1 MDINTIVTNQRT
13 FFQSGQTQDPA
24 FRIAALHD
32 LKTAIE
38 RHQTDIEAA
47 LRADLNKAPLET
59 FLTETGIVMA
69 EINYA
74 LRHIGRWVKP
84 RRAGTPLALFAAST
98 RIYRE
103 PFGVVLIMSP
113 WNYPFQLAFDPLV
126 GALAAG
132 NCAVVKPGSYAPKT
146 AEIIATIIAECFR
159 PEYVTCVL
167 GGRQENT
174 MLLDQHFDFI
184 FFTGNGDVG
193 RTILTKAAVHLTPVV
208 LELGGKSPC
217 IIAAGANLR
226 LAAKRIAFGKFVNAG
241 QTCVAPDYVLIRPAD
256 KAEFIKNMQ
265 IAIDGFFGSDPLA
278 YPDYPKIINA
288 KHRERLKGL
297 LSGMNAVIGGTWN
310 DLQIAP
316 TVLDGVRPED
326 PVMQEEIFG
335 PILPILT
342 YHSTEEAIASV
353 KAREKPLALYLFGG
367 DREFKR
373 RVISEISFGGGTFN
387 DTLMHV
393 ASSTIG
399 FGGVGASGM
408 GNYHGK
414 RSFDTFSHEKPIV
427 TRANWIDLDLRYH
440 PYTERKSR
448 TAHRFL
454 K

>member
-1 MDINTIVTNQRT
+1 LRT
-13 FFQSGQTQDPA
+13 
-24 FRIAALHD
+24 
-32 LKTAIE
+32 
-38 RHQTDIEAA
+38 
-47 LRADLNKAPLET
+47 DLNKAPLET

-69 EINYA
+69 ELHYA
-74 LRHIGRWVKP
+74 LKHISRWVKP
-84 RRAGTPLALFAAST
+84 RRARTPLALFAATT

-146 AEIIATIIAECFR
+146 AEIIATIIAECFP
-159 PEYVTCVL
+159 PEYVACVL

-174 MLLDQHFDFI
+174 LLLDQNFDFI
-184 FFTGNGDVG
+184 FFTGNADVG
-193 RTILTKAAVHLTPVV
+193 RTVLTKAAVHLTPVV

-217 IIAAGANLR
+217 IIAEGADLR

-241 QTCVAPDYVLIRPAD
+241 QTCVAPDYVLIRPID
-256 KAEFIKNMQ
+256 KEAFIRNLK
-265 IAIDGFFGSDPLA
+265 IAIDGFFGPDPLSC
-278 YPDYPKIINA
+278 PDYPKIIND

-297 LSGMNAVIGGTWN
+297 LQGMNAVIGGTGN

-342 YHSTEEAIASV
+342 YHSYDEAIAFV
-353 KAREKPLALYLFGG
+353 NTREKPLALYLFGS
-367 DREFKR
+367 DRSFEH
-373 RVISEISFGGGTFN
+373 RVITEISFGGGTFN

-393 ASSTIG
+393 ASSAIG
-399 FGGVGASGM
+399 FGGVGNSGM

-427 TRANWIDLDLRYH
+427 RRANWIDLDLRYH
-440 PYTERKSR
+440 PYTEKKSR
-448 TAHRFL
+448 MAHRFL